1 MPVIALALTS
11 AINLYL
17 KIYNRTEMLK
27 KMEKTK
33 QWIGSNLLELIIIA
47 LVTAF
52 FYSYET
58 DKANDRQHEAV
69 QDQQLNDLKIITYNL
84 AEAWDQQRDWRRSVD
99 EKLSKHDEKLLEL
112 YMTQKRGGGQT
123 PSLISKK

>member
-1 MPVIALALTS
+1 
-11 AINLYL
+11 
-17 KIYNRTEMLK
+17 MLK
-27 KMEKTK
+27 KMEKAK